1 MQPIHQDT
9 TPSPKPK
16 IAELGKGKMRI
27 IRQKKEYKV
36 PNLDLL
42 TFLFD
47 SEHSASQDATIL
59 HASAYE
65 PSHSITKAQL
75 RLYSEQIAHGL
86 RHHYSI
92 GAQGPYKDVVTVLS
106 SGQPYVPAV
115 LFGVVAAGGVFSA
128 ASHSFTPRE
137 LARQIEQGKSGL
149 LICSS
154 DLKHV
159 GLRAARLCGLATER
173 VVVMGAAP
181 SWSLTSAD
189 GQTAVT
195 TEERLPFKKVMEK
208 EELKKS
214 LIMLLWSSGT
224 TGVPKGVMLSHLNLV
239 AELYIPTAQG
249 REWAAPKV
257 AAGET
262 FPEMRTLAH
271 LPIAHIAGVLGYLT
285 GPVLVGGTVYWLRKF
300 RWDDFLTY
308 SRKYRVTALYTVP
321 SIYLRIAKAPEVTD
335 HFEFVQAA
343 STGAALMDGELQ
355 KAANAKLGKGGTVF
369 IGQTW
374 GLSETTGAVTIM
386 PKGETDDTGSISPV
400 MPGMQIR
407 CVDED
412 FLDVE
417 PGKPGEL
424 VVQGDIVTNGYYNN
438 PKATQESFRDGWF
451 CTGDIAVE
459 REGKFY
465 IVGRK
470 KEIFKYKG
478 LQIAPAE
485 LEGLLDTH
493 PLIQEAAVVG
503 LPKQGEGEL
512 PRAYVV
518 ADPAKISEEE
528 IKAFVASRA
537 APYKQLRGGVVFVK
551 ELPKNAIGKILRRE
565 LREQAKAETRTAKL

>member
-1 MQPIHQDT
+1 
-9 TPSPKPK
+9 
-16 IAELGKGKMRI
+16 MRI
-27 IRQKKEYKV
+27 IRQQKKYEV

-47 SEHSASQDATIL
+47 SEYSASQEDALL
-59 HASAYE
+59 HVSAYQ

-75 RLYSEQIAHGL
+75 RLYSEQIAYGL
-86 RHHYSI
+86 RHQYGI
-92 GAQGPYKDVVTVLS
+92 GAEGPYKDVVTVLS

-137 LARQIEQGKSGL
+137 LARQIEQGKSDL
-149 LICSS
+149 LICSN
-154 DLKHV
+154 DVKNI
-159 GLRAARLCGLATER
+159 GLSAAEICGLSPDR
-173 VVVMGAAP
+173 VVVMGASP
-181 SWSLTSAD
+181 SWSLKSAD
-189 GQTAVT
+189 GQVAVT
-195 TEERLPFKKVMEK
+195 TEERLPFRRVTNKK
-208 EELKKS
+208 ELKQS
-214 LIMLLWSSGT
+214 LIMLLWT
-224 TGVPKGVMLSHLNLV
+224 
-239 AELYIPTAQG
+239 
-249 REWAAPKV
+249 APKL

-262 FPEMRTLAH
+262 FTSMRMLAH
-271 LPIAHIAGVLGYLT
+271 LPIAHIAGVIGYLT
-285 GPVLVGGTVYWLRKF
+285 GPLLVGGTVYWLRKF
-300 RWDDFLTY
+300 QWDHFLKY
-308 SRKYRVTALYTVP
+308 SKEYKVTALYTVP
-321 SIYLRIAKAPEVTD
+321 SIYLRIAKSEEVTD
-335 HFEFVQAA
+335 HFECVEAA
-343 STGAALMDGELQ
+343 STGAALMDEELQ
-355 KAANAKLGKGGTVF
+355 KAANKKLGRGGTTF

-374 GLSETTGAVTIM
+374 GLSETTGAVTFM
-386 PKGETDDTGSISPV
+386 PKGEMDDTGSISPV

-412 FLDVE
+412 FLDVD

-438 PKATQESFRDGWF
+438 PKATKESFRDGWF

-459 REGKFY
+459 RNGKFY
-465 IVGRK
+465 IVDRK

-518 ADPAKISEEE
+518 ADPSKISEEE

-537 APYKQLRGGVVFVK
+537 APHKQLRGGVVFVK

-565 LREQAKAETRTAKL
+565 LREQAKMEMRTSKL